1 MLRRTPLLHAAILAL
16 YAALAI
22 LLTWPLV
29 RHLTT
34 HVPGSYTWAFDEYTF
49 LWNSWWFRYALTELH
64 QNPLYT
70 SHIFYPVGIGLILHT
85 YNLFNAI
92 VALPLQSFLT
102 LPTITNLTFLAA
114 TALSGYGTFL
124 LVRYLLLP
132 AGAKAGEPDPR
143 PATAAAFLAGLIYA
157 FGSYRMVYAAIGHYD
172 LWSTQWIP
180 FYTLY
185 LLKTIGEPRLRSPL
199 LAALFLV
206 LAMLA
211 EMSLGVFL
219 AALTLILLAF
229 AIGRRARRTDP
240 SSSGPAPA
248 PGLALRLALLV
259 LVAGLLYA
267 PLLVPILRE
276 MRAGY
281 GLAGWGDAQ
290 KLSVDLLGFVT
301 PAALHPLGGDW
312 TATLRAVQEGT
323 SRFADVNTVFLGWS
337 ALALALLGA
346 IAYRRRLAAWITA
359 ALTFAI
365 LCLGPL
371 LQVNGRFL
379 FNLDGLETTVPLPFL
394 LLHYLPVVKANRV
407 PNRFS
412 VVLMLALAV
421 LAAFGA
427 HWLLRRLAAR
437 RRPTA
442 PARRALP
449 ALAFLLLAALLLFD
463 GWSVP
468 LPLTDA
474 RVPEVYDRLAADP
487 DDYAILQLPL
497 GWRNSFGVQGAEST
511 QTQYYQSVHHK
522 RLLSGNISRSPAIKF
537 DYFARVPLLES
548 LIALQTYGT
557 VDAERRASDR
567 ASAADTLAFY
577 DVRYVV
583 VAPGVPGRPPYVDTR
598 AAAVAYL
605 EEVLPLEPLYDK
617 DGWLLYQVRRPP
629 LPERLTIDLGAG
641 TPTAA
646 MALGEGWSAAETI
659 QGYTAHW
666 AQAQG
671 ARLLLPAAAG
681 EDYSLALHALP
692 LDYPGAQPQQL
703 TLSVNGRELPAVA
716 LQPGWLTYTWEIDS
730 SLLRQG
736 VNDLRFGFS
745 RLDSPAQVIPGD
757 GQIGA
762 TGVVAP
768 VAIEVNSG
776 GPAGFAYITIGDP
789 GAGPTLD
796 GSLHE
801 PGYNLA
807 ALDAATGRLLD
818 RAAFDLTETG
828 SDQDAAAMAAWL
840 ADLPSGTIVAG
851 ALQGCATPYLVP
863 GVAEALHSVG
873 ATGTLGPKADC
884 SHAFIGVKDPARRP
898 ALEARAEGSSWLRA
912 APDRRTLA
920 MALDRLTWQ
929 QLRR

>member
-1 MLRRTPLLHAAILAL
+1 MRRRAPLLHAAILAL

-29 RHLTT
+29 RHLST

-70 SHIFYPVGIGLILHT
+70 SHIFYPLGIGLILHT

-102 LPTITNLTFLAA
+102 LPSITNLTFLAA

-185 LLKTIGEPRLRSPL
+185 LLKTIHEPRLRGPL

-206 LAMLA
+206 LAMLS
-211 EMSLGVFL
+211 EMSFGVFL

-229 AIGRRARRTDP
+229 ALGRRARRAEP
-240 SSSGPAPA
+240 SSAGLAPA

-281 GLAGWGDAQ
+281 DLAGWGDAQ

-312 TATLRAVQEGT
+312 TATLRQVQEGT

-346 IAYRRRLAAWITA
+346 IAYRRRLAAWTTA
-359 ALTFAI
+359 ALTFAV

-371 LQVNGRFL
+371 LQVNGRSL
-379 FNLDGLETTVPLPFL
+379 FNLDGLQTTVPLPFL

-437 RRPTA
+437 RPTA
-442 PARRALP
+442 PGRRALP

-522 RLLSGNISRSPAIKF
+522 RLLSGNISRSPAFKF

-641 TPTAA
+641 TPAGA

-671 ARLLLPAAAG
+671 ARLLLPASAG
-681 EDYSLALHALP
+681 ADYSLALHALP

-703 TLSVNGRELPAVA
+703 TLSVNGRDLPAVA
-716 LQPGWLTYTWEIDS
+716 LQPGWLTYTWELDS

-768 VAIEVNSG
+768 VAVEVNSG

-789 GAGPTLD
+789 RDGPTLD

-807 ALDAATGRLLD
+807 VIDANTGRLLD
-818 RAAFDLTETG
+818 KSAFDLTETG
-828 SDQDAAAMAAWL
+828 TEQEAAAMVAWMGSI
-840 ADLPSGTIVAG
+840 PQGSIVAG
-851 ALQGCATPYLVP
+851 ALQGCQTPYLVP
-863 GVAEALHSVG
+863 AVAEALHSVG
-873 ATGTLGPKADC
+873 ATGTVGPKGDC

-898 ALEARAEGSSWLRA
+898 ALEAYAQDGSWLRA

-929 QLRR
+929 RLRR